1 MIVQSNLELSPKHCL
16 NAFAFFVL
24 IVMSPKETTLPY
36 ATGNTHFLSLQCD
49 NRRMQRPYKFRP
61 EKKRAPKNHE
71 EAEMVRDRGFE
82 PLTPSVSRKCST
94 TELTAL
100 PLPKDCLRT
109 FVFHSS
115 FGETDGEET
124 RASARPFQA

>member
-1 MIVQSNLELSPKHCL
+1 
-16 NAFAFFVL
+16 NAFALFVV

-36 ATGNTHFLSLQCD
+36 ATGNTHFLSLHCD

-94 TELTAL
+94 TELTAPPMGDQTVRGQYAL
-100 PLPKDCLRT
+100 
-109 FVFHSS
+109 
-115 FGETDGEET
+115 
-124 RASARPFQA
+124 ARPFSPTISPFAN